1 MIYWQLYWIFI
12 KVGLFCIGGGY
23 ASMPLIEEQVVYQ
36 QQWISMK
43 EFVDIFTI
51 SQMTPGPIG
60 INAATFVGNK
70 IAGIGGAICAT
81 LGFVTPSIIIVFLL
95 AKIYFKYGQ
104 VSAIQGILNGIRPAV
119 VSLISLS
126 GIGFFFLAIWDK
138 ERIEDVVLNQ
148 ADPKSILI
156 LVIIALLSRF
166 TNLGSI
172 KLLLSSGLLGLIIYT
187 IKI

>member
-1 MIYWQLYWIFI
+1 
-12 KVGLFCIGGGY
+12 
-23 ASMPLIEEQVVYQ
+23 MPLIEAQVVYQ

-70 IAGIGGAICAT
+70 IAGLGGAICAT
-81 LGFVTPSIIIVFLL
+81 LGFVTPSIIIVFVL

-104 VSAIQGILNGIRPAV
+104 VSAIQGVLNGIRPAV

-138 ERIEDVVLNQ
+138 GRIEDIVFDQ
-148 ADPKSILI
+148 ANPKSIVI
-156 LVIIALLSRF
+156 LVIISLLCRF
-166 TNLGSI
+166 TNMGSI
-172 KLLLSSGLLGLIIYT
+172 KLLVSSGVLGLIIYT
-187 IKI
+187 I